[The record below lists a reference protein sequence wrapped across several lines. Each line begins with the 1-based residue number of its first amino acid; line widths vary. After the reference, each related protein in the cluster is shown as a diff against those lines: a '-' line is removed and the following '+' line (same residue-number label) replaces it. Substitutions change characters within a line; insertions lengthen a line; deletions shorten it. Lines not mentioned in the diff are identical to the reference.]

1 MSDFSLI
8 DEHPDDDGFCG
19 YNGDIPS
26 RAVVASDGNGRGAVI
41 WWVGL
46 AFWIEIQEYG
56 VTDLG
61 DLGLDDAP
69 AGLSI
74 WEGQIHTRQCGNPM
88 DGYDYETEL
97 VGAFRPPTDEE
108 WKDIRHGCEPWNERD
123 WWAPARSEKP

>member
-1 MSDFSLI
+1 VGEFT
-8 DEHPDDDGFCG
+8 EFKQGPDDDEFQG

-26 RAVVASDGNGRGAVI
+26 RAVVASDGKGRGAVI

-56 VTDLG
+56 VKDLD

-74 WEGQIHTRQCGNPM
+74 WEGQLHSRQCGNPL
-88 DGYDYETEL
+88 DGIDYETEL
-97 VGAFRPPTDEE
+97 VGTFREPTKEE
-108 WKDIRHGCEPWNERD
+108 WEEIQDGSAPWDERE
-123 WWAPARSEKP
+123 WWIKKCPA